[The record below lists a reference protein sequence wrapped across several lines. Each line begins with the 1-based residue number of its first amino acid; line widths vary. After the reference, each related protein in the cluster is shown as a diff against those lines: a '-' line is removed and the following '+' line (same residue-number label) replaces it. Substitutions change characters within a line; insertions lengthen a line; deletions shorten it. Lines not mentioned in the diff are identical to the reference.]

1 MQNEILNEKQ
11 NNNNNKKKSSNEF
24 TMPTKENY
32 EILMSKTYTIKQ
44 LREVAAHH
52 QIKLKG
58 VSVKTDILARI
69 YNYFKLYDSASII
82 QKAWRRHLFRQYNLI
97 RGPARFNRSLCV
109 NDTDFFT
116 MDDLKDIPF
125 TQFFSYKDLDNT
137 IYGFDI
143 MSIYNLFDKGLDK
156 ITNPYNRN
164 PFPRSVKKNMI
175 KIIWLSKLFKDKL
188 QLEMKED
195 NEYNNTVHPIITL
208 ENRVHDVFHD
218 IDILGNYTNANWF
231 LSLDQVQLVRFI
243 LEMND
248 IWSYR
253 AGLTD
258 RVKRDICPDH
268 RDLFRMMYIID
279 IRAAPITILIELSL
293 SIIEKLIKS
302 GNTRDYRCLGANY
315 VLCAL
320 TLVSPQ
326 AAEALPWLYQSVA

>member
-1 MQNEILNEKQ
+1 
-11 NNNNNKKKSSNEF
+11 
-24 TMPTKENY
+24 
-32 EILMSKTYTIKQ
+32 
-44 LREVAAHH
+44 
-52 QIKLKG
+52 
-58 VSVKTDILARI
+58 
-69 YNYFKLYDSASII
+69 
-82 QKAWRRHLFRQYNLI
+82 
-97 RGPARFNRSLCV
+97 
-109 NDTDFFT
+109 
-116 MDDLKDIPF
+116 
-125 TQFFSYKDLDNT
+125 
-137 IYGFDI
+137 
-143 MSIYNLFDKGLDK
+143 
-156 ITNPYNRN
+156 
-164 PFPRSVKKNMI
+164 VKKNMI

-218 IDILGNYTNANWF
+218 IDILGNYTDANWF

-293 SIIEKLIKS
+293 SIIEQLIKS

-320 TLVSPQ
+320 TLVSPA

>member
-11 NNNNNKKKSSNEF
+11 NNNKKKSSNEF

-82 QKAWRRHLFRQYNLI
+82 QKAWRRYLFRQYNLI
-97 RGPARFNRSLCV
+97 RGPARFKRSLCV

-125 TQFFSYKDLDNT
+125 TQFFSYKDFDNM

-175 KIIWLSKLFKDKL
+175 KIIWLSKLF
-188 QLEMKED
+188 
-195 NEYNNTVHPIITL
+195 
-208 ENRVHDVFHD
+208 
-218 IDILGNYTNANWF
+218 
-231 LSLDQVQLVRFI
+231 
-243 LEMND
+243 
-248 IWSYR
+248 
-253 AGLTD
+253 
-258 RVKRDICPDH
+258 
-268 RDLFRMMYIID
+268 
-279 IRAAPITILIELSL
+279 
-293 SIIEKLIKS
+293 
-302 GNTRDYRCLGANY
+302 
-315 VLCAL
+315 
-320 TLVSPQ
+320 
-326 AAEALPWLYQSVA
+326 